1 VVAEAMAA
9 GRPVVAANAGG
20 IPEIV
25 EHDVTGLLVT
35 PGDVSGFAAG
45 VQRLLADPALR
56 HSLGA
61 AGRRRAEQLFAV
73 GPHAERVLQ
82 AYREIASG

>member
-25 EHDVTGLLVT
+25 EHDVTGLLVP
-35 PGDVSGFAAG
+35 PGDVRGFAAA
-45 VQRLLADPALR
+45 VQRLLSDAALR

-61 AGRRRAEQLFAV
+61 AARRRAEQLFAV
-73 GPHAERVLQ
+73 GPHAERVLE
-82 AYREIASG
+82 AYRTLA